1 MAAAVYPGAL
11 MWKNGATFSREIVNR
26 QQHGHG
32 VMVFRASGREAARYA
47 GAFDHGRRIGLGI
60 GTSDGLV
67 WIGQRKDDEA
77 CDHGLLETPDERRF
91 EGEVAADESGAPE
104 RLRRWQRNPSPARPQ
119 KAYAVATP
127 MLPAPQ
133 AAG

>member
-11 MWKNGATFSREIVNR
+11 MWKNGATFSSEIVNR

-67 WIGQRKDDEA
+67 WIGQRKDD
-77 CDHGLLETPDERRF
+77 
-91 EGEVAADESGAPE
+91 
-104 RLRRWQRNPSPARPQ
+104 
-119 KAYAVATP
+119 
-127 MLPAPQ
+127 
-133 AAG
+133 